1 MIFKQSDILQG
12 MDKGFIKAFM
22 DIADKESYEKGNS
35 LFIEGDPADFMYIL
49 LKGRVKLSIGEEGQ
63 TVYTV
68 DHPGEVFGWSS
79 LSGRGVYSASA
90 ECRKPTKLLRI
101 EADRLLRILEND
113 PASGLIFFRRLSG
126 ILGNRLLQMYR
137 TVSDMSKREIS
148 PSYGTGQ
155 VAESDATVA

>member
-1 MIFKQSDILQG
+1 
-12 MDKGFIKAFM
+12 
-22 DIADKESYEKGNS
+22 
-35 LFIEGDPADFMYIL
+35 
-49 LKGRVKLSIGEEGQ
+49 
-63 TVYTV
+63 V

-101 EADRLLRILEND
+101 EADRLFKILEND

-137 TVSDMSKREIS
+137 TVSVMSKRAIS
-148 PSYGTGQ
+148 LSYGTGQ
-155 VAESDATVA
+155 VAESDATAA